1 MAGARPLF
9 SAVVVS
15 YFTGSVLEN
24 CLAALT
30 ASDLCG
36 QIILVDNGNPATDYD
51 ALVIRAART
60 PKLVLV
66 SGHGNIGFGRACNL
80 GVSHATNELLV
91 FVNPD
96 CMIDEE
102 TLTVFS
108 DALACYPE
116 ALIGGN
122 LRNLDKSEQRGC
134 RRGEL
139 TPRSACISFLGMGK
153 AGETAGIWRDFNR
166 TNEPMPE
173 GLVDMPVVSGA
184 LMATTVAAFQK
195 VGGFDSAF
203 FLHVE
208 DIDLCRRM
216 REQGGMVKFAP
227 QATAL
232 HIGATS
238 AVSSWGVERAKIG
251 SFGHYF
257 WKNAHTIGAQI
268 SVLALMPLLALA
280 IVVRAIF
287 KKT

>member
-122 LRNLDKSEQRGC
+122 LRNLDK
-134 RRGEL
+134 
-139 TPRSACISFLGMGK
+139 
-153 AGETAGIWRDFNR
+153 IWRDFNR